1 MLIINSSDIVR
12 KPSYVTKPT
21 DITFVED
28 AKKHIMKSVV
38 LPYAMYEKLK
48 EKIEDELYIMQNT
61 DALSQKAYEDF
72 LQIEEVV
79 EGWIA
84 AIYI

>member
-48 EKIEDELYIMQNT
+48 EKIEDELYIIQNI

-79 EGWIA
+79 EG
-84 AIYI
+84 

>member
-79 EGWIA
+79 EG
-84 AIYI
+84 

>member
-38 LPYAMYEKLK
+38 LPYAMYEKIK
-48 EKIEDELYIMQNT
+48 EKIEDELYIIQNI

-79 EGWIA
+79 EG
-84 AIYI
+84 